1 MSKWKR
7 RRLLFMAEVH
17 ERRGTDPSDV
27 LAGLHELAAEDPYD
41 LEVLL
46 TAAELL
52 SDRAGRETGTA
63 READLAA
70 SIALLHRCVPLVPP
84 GHHDRGRVFNSLGQ
98 RLFMCAQGTD
108 SPEPVAESVLAFRE
122 AVAATPPGDGM
133 RQVNQFFLAVQLGE
147 LFERSGDRAAPAEAV
162 QVAREGYA
170 TVPPGDELRP
180 MFRTALITSLR
191 HLAGATAHVEPLQ
204 EAVGLA
210 REALSEA
217 TGTAD
222 RAGAQFDLVRALRA
236 LYDAT
241 ADARLLVEAVDLSEQ
256 CLAATPRHDP
266 EFDTRRTRLASAV
279 RLLAQDRRDPELM
292 RRAVDLMRATIETP
306 SAADEHAD
314 TLIDLVQSLA
324 SLHTMTDDPLAL
336 RDAELTAR
344 TALAAASD
352 PGPWRTEAQFTLAT
366 VLLYRSGVDA
376 RGTDAVALH
385 EALGLFQHVAA
396 ATPPDH
402 GERGDRLWQLGV
414 TLRDLARHGEGDTAG
429 WRRQARHVFAEAASA
444 AGPPHVRIRSY
455 QHLGAMEAALG
466 DPHASLAAYEAAV
479 ALLPQLTPDWL
490 SYKGNI
496 IGLRQ
501 IEGLPDGAAAAA
513 VELGR
518 PERALELL
526 ELSRGILHGRTLE
539 ARDLRLLRH
548 RSPEL
553 HAEFLRLRAALN
565 SGARDGNSRIDGNG
579 GNGGTDENWAD
590 LMGRIR
596 SLDGMAGFLRAP
608 SVQALRRHAE
618 QGPVVIVNISERR
631 CDALIL
637 RADAEQ
643 PVQTV
648 PLTGLTQA
656 DVIARLLRLTRAVFA
671 APNDPSLLAR
681 RDAQRDLDAILRW
694 LWDRVT
700 SPVLDALGLTA
711 PPSGTRPPPRIWW
724 CPVGLM
730 AYFPLHAAGHHD
742 TGEKAGK
749 AGKAGKAT
757 VMDRAVSSYTTTV
770 RALAGRSSPPAAGTA
785 PHTLVVA
792 VPDAENAPALPG
804 AAAEAAA
811 LAELLPDSLVLSG
824 AQATYEN
831 VVRALPAHP
840 VAHLSCHG
848 LTFWE
853 NPAAGML
860 LLHDHLTRPLTVEQL
875 SAMELPHADLAYL
888 SACGTSH
895 THPHS
900 ADEALHITGAFQLAG
915 YRRVIGT
922 LWPVDDTTSVEITRA
937 TYTDLTHGGSTPPR
951 TDLSAQSLHRAVRA
965 LRDRYPT
972 SPSLWAG
979 YVHVG
984 H

>member
-1 MSKWKR
+1 MSKLKR
-7 RRLLFMAEVH
+7 RRLLFMAAVH
-17 ERRGTDPSDV
+17 EMRGTDPSNV

-41 LEVLL
+41 LDVLL
-46 TAAELL
+46 SAAELL
-52 SDRAGRETGTA
+52 SDRADRRTGTA
-63 READLAA
+63 RESDLAA

-84 GHHDRGRVFNSLGQ
+84 GHYDRGRVFNSLGQ
-98 RLFMCAQGTD
+98 RLFMVAQGTD

-122 AVAATPPGDGM
+122 AVAATPHGDSM
-133 RQVNQFFLAVQLGE
+133 RQVNQFYLAVQLCE
-147 LFERSGDRAAPAEAV
+147 HFERSGDREAPVEAA

-170 TVPPGDELRP
+170 TVPPSDELRP

-210 REALSEA
+210 RDALSEA
-217 TGTAD
+217 GSTSD

-236 LYDAT
+236 LHDAT
-241 ADARLLVEAVDLSEQ
+241 TDTRLLVEAVDLSEQ
-256 CLAATPRHDP
+256 CLAATPRRDP
-266 EFDTRRTRLASAV
+266 EFNTRRTRLASAV
-279 RLLAQDRRDPELM
+279 RMLAQDRRDPDLM
-292 RRAVDLMRATIETP
+292 RRAIDLMRATIETP

-314 TLIDLVQSLA
+314 TLINLIQSLA
-324 SLHTMTDDPLAL
+324 SLHTMTRDPLAL

-344 TALAAASD
+344 TALTAAPAPA

-366 VLLYRSGVDA
+366 ILLYRSSVDT

-385 EALGLFQHVAA
+385 EALGLFQHVVA

-402 GERGDRLWQLGV
+402 RERGDRLWLLGV
-414 TLRDLARHGEGDTAG
+414 TLHDLARHGGVDTAA
-429 WRRQARHVFAEAASA
+429 WWRQARHVLAEAASA
-444 AGPPHVRIRSY
+444 AGPPNVRIKSF
-455 QHLGAMEAALG
+455 QHLGIVEATLG
-466 DPHASLAAYEAAV
+466 DSHASLAAYEAAV

-490 SYKGNI
+490 SYRGNV

-513 VELGR
+513 LELGR

-548 RSPEL
+548 RSPQL

-565 SGARDGNSRIDGNG
+565 APSHDGNWD
-579 GNGGTDENWAD
+579 D
-590 LMGRIR
+590 LMRRIR
-596 SLDGMAGFLRAP
+596 SLDGLSGFLRAP
-608 SVQALRRHAE
+608 SVQALRHHAD
-618 QGPVVIVNISERR
+618 QGPVVIVNVAERR

-643 PVQTV
+643 TVLPV

-656 DVIARLLRLTRAVFA
+656 DVVAHLLRLSRAVFA
-671 APNDPSLLAR
+671 APNDPSLLTR
-681 RDAQRDLDAILRW
+681 RDAQRDLDEILRW

-700 SPVLDALGLTA
+700 APVLDALGTPA
-711 PPSGTRPPPRIWW
+711 RSSDTQPPPRIWW

-742 TGEKAGK
+742 SG
-749 AGKAGKAT
+749 GKAT

-770 RALAGRSSPPAAGTA
+770 RALADRVSPPAAGTTL
-785 PHTLVVA
+785 HTLVVA
-792 VPDAENAPALPG
+792 VPDAENAPSLPG

-811 LAELLPDSLVLSG
+811 LTELLPNAVVLSG

-831 VVRALPAHP
+831 VVRALPACP
-840 VAHLSCHG
+840 VAHFSCHG

-853 NPAAGML
+853 KPAVGML
-860 LLHDHLTRPLTVEQL
+860 LLHDHVTRPLTVEQL
-875 SAMELPHADLAYL
+875 SAMELPYADFAHL
-888 SACGTSH
+888 SACSTSN
-895 THPHS
+895 THPS
-900 ADEALHITGAFQLAG
+900 LTDEALHITGAFQLAG

-922 LWPVDDTTSVEITRA
+922 LWPVNDTTSVEITRA
-937 TYTDLTHGGSTPPR
+937 TYADLTHGGSAPLR
-951 TDLSAQSLHRAVRA
+951 TERSAQALHRAVCA
-965 LRDRYPT
+965 LRDRYPA

>member
-7 RRLLFMAEVH
+7 RRLLFLAEVH

-27 LAGLHELAAEDPYD
+27 LAGLHELAAEDPHD

-46 TAAELL
+46 AAAELL
-52 SDRAGRETGTA
+52 SDRADRRTGTA

-84 GHHDRGRVFNSLGQ
+84 GRYDRWRVFNSLGQ
-98 RLFMCAQGTD
+98 RLLTVAQGTD

-122 AVAATPPGDGM
+122 AVAATPHGDSM

-147 LFERSGDRAAPAEAV
+147 HFARSGDRAAPVEAV

-170 TVPPGDELRP
+170 TVPPGNELRP

-191 HLAGATAHVEPLQ
+191 HLAGATAQVEPLQ

-217 TGTAD
+217 GSTSD
-222 RAGAQFDLVRALRA
+222 RAGAQFDLVRALQA

-241 ADARLLVEAVDLSEQ
+241 TDARLLVEAVDLSEQ
-256 CLAATPRHDP
+256 CLAATPRRDP
-266 EFDTRRTRLASAV
+266 EFTTRRTRLASAV
-279 RLLAQDRRDPELM
+279 RLLAQDRRDPDLM
-292 RRAVDLMRATIETP
+292 HRAIDLMRATIETP
-306 SAADEHAD
+306 SAADEHAG
-314 TLIDLVQSLA
+314 TLIDLIQSLA

-344 TALAAASD
+344 TALAAAPD
-352 PGPWRTEAQFTLAT
+352 PGPWRTQAQLALAET
-366 VLLYRSGVDA
+366 LLYRSSVDV
-376 RGTDAVALH
+376 RGADAVALH

-402 GERGDRLWQLGV
+402 GERGDRLWLLGV
-414 TLRDLARHGEGDTAG
+414 TLRDLARHGGGDTAA
-429 WRRQARHVFAEAASA
+429 WQRQARHVFAEAASA
-444 AGPPHVRIRSY
+444 AGPPNMRIKSF

-490 SYKGNI
+490 SYRGNI
-496 IGLRQ
+496 TELRQ

-513 VELGR
+513 LELGR

-526 ELSRGILHGRTLE
+526 ELSRGILHGRALE

-553 HAEFLRLRAALN
+553 HAEFLRLRTALN
-565 SGARDGNSRIDGNG
+565 AGARG
-579 GNGGTDENWAD
+579 GNGGIDENWAD

-618 QGPVVIVNISERR
+618 QGPVVVVNVSARR

-643 PVQTV
+643 PVLTV
-648 PLTGLTQA
+648 PLTGLTLA
-656 DVIARLLRLTRAVFA
+656 DVVAQLLRLSGAVFA
-671 APNDPSLLAR
+671 APNDPSLLTR
-681 RDAQRDLDAILRW
+681 RDAQRDLDEILRW

-700 SPVLDALGLTA
+700 SPVLDALGLTI
-711 PPSGTRPPPRIWW
+711 PSSATQSPPRIWW

-730 AYFPLHAAGHHD
+730 AYFPLHAAGRHD
-742 TGEKAGK
+742 GGAQS
-749 AGKAGKAT
+749 GKAT

-770 RALAGRSSPPAAGTA
+770 RALAGRSGPPAAGTA

-792 VPDAENAPALPG
+792 VPDAENVPSLPG

-811 LAELLPDSLVLSG
+811 LAELLPNSLVLSG
-824 AQATYEN
+824 AQATYES

-860 LLHDHLTRPLTVEQL
+860 LLHDYVTRPLTVEQL
-875 SAMELPHADLAYL
+875 SAMELPYAELAYL
-888 SACGTSH
+888 SACSTSN
-895 THPHS
+895 THPYN

-922 LWPVDDTTSVEITRA
+922 LWPVNDTTSVEITRA
-937 TYTDLTHGGSTPPR
+937 TYADLTHGGSTPPR
-951 TDLSAQSLHRAVRA
+951 TELSARALHRAVRD
-965 LRDRYPT
+965 LRDRYPA

-979 YVHVG
+979 YIHVG

>member
-7 RRLLFMAEVH
+7 RKLLFMADVH

-52 SDRAGRETGTA
+52 ADRAGRRTGTA

-84 GHHDRGRVFNSLGQ
+84 GHYDRGRVFNSLGQ
-98 RLFMCAQGTD
+98 RLFTVAQGTD
-108 SPEPVAESVLAFRE
+108 SPQPVAESVLAFRE
-122 AVAATPPGDGM
+122 AVTATPHGDSM
-133 RQVNQFFLAVQLGE
+133 RQVNQFYLAVQLGE
-147 LFERSGDRAAPAEAV
+147 HFERSGDRDAPVEAV

-170 TVPPGDELRP
+170 AVPSGDELRA
-180 MFRTALITSLR
+180 MFRTVLITSLR

-217 TGTAD
+217 GSASD

-236 LYDAT
+236 LHDAT
-241 ADARLLVEAVDLSEQ
+241 TDTRLLVEAVDLSEQ
-256 CLAATPRHDP
+256 CLAATPRSDP

-279 RLLAQDRRDPELM
+279 RLLAQDRRDPGLM
-292 RRAVDLMRATIETP
+292 RRAIDLMRATLETP

-314 TLIDLVQSLA
+314 TLIDLTQSLA
-324 SLHTMTDDPLAL
+324 SLHAMTNEQLAL
-336 RDAELTAR
+336 TEAELTAR
-344 TALAAASD
+344 TAVAAAPD
-352 PGPWRTEAQFTLAT
+352 PGPGRTEAQFLLAGT
-366 VLLYRSGVDA
+366 LLYRSSVSA

-385 EALGLFQHVAA
+385 EASGLLQHVAA

-402 GERGDRLWQLGV
+402 RERGDRLWHLGV
-414 TLRDLARHGEGDTAG
+414 TLRDLARHGDGDTDV
-429 WRRQARHVFAEAASA
+429 WRRQARHVFAEAAST
-444 AGPPHVRIRSY
+444 AGPPNVRIKSL

-466 DPHASLAAYEAAV
+466 NPHAALASYEAAV
-479 ALLPQLTPDWL
+479 ALLPQLTPHWL
-490 SYKGNI
+490 SYLGNV

-501 IEGLPDGAAAAA
+501 LEGLPDGAAAAA
-513 VELGR
+513 LELGR

-539 ARDLRLLRH
+539 ARDIRLLRQ

-553 HAEFLRLRAALN
+553 HAEFLRLRTALN
-565 SGARDGNSRIDGNG
+565 VPAREGNDGNWD
-579 GNGGTDENWAD
+579 D
-590 LMGRIR
+590 LLSRIR
-596 SLDGMAGFLRAP
+596 SLGGMAGFLRAP
-608 SVQALRRHAE
+608 SVQELRHQAE
-618 QGPVVIVNISERR
+618 QGPVVIVNITERR

-643 PVQTV
+643 PVLAV

-656 DVIARLLRLTRAVFA
+656 DVIARLLRLARAVFV
-671 APNDPSLLAR
+671 APYDPSLLTR
-681 RDAQRDLDAILRW
+681 RDAQRDLDEILRW

-700 SPVLDALGLTA
+700 EPVLDALNLTA
-711 PPSGTRPPPRIWW
+711 PTSDTQPLPRIWW

-730 AYFPLHAAGHHD
+730 SYFPLHAAGHHD
-742 TGEKAGK
+742 SG
-749 AGKAGKAT
+749 GKAT

-770 RALAGRSSPPAAGTA
+770 RALADRIRPPAAGTA
-785 PHTLVVA
+785 LHPLVVA
-792 VPDAENAPALPG
+792 VPDAENAPSLPG

-811 LAELLPDSLVLSG
+811 LTELLPHGLILSG

-831 VVRALPAHP
+831 VVRALPACP
-840 VAHLSCHG
+840 VAHFSCHG
-848 LTFWE
+848 LTSWD
-853 NPAAGML
+853 NPGAGML
-860 LLHDHLTRPLTVEQL
+860 LLHDHLIRPLTVEQL
-875 SAMELPHADLAYL
+875 SAMELPYADLAYL
-888 SACGTSH
+888 SACSTSN
-895 THPHS
+895 THPDN
-900 ADEALHITGAFQLAG
+900 ADEPLHITGAFQLAG

-922 LWPVDDTTSVEITRA
+922 LWPVNDTTSVEITRA
-937 TYTDLTHGGSTPPR
+937 TYAGLTDGGTAPPR
-951 TDLSAQSLHRAVRA
+951 TELSAQALHRAVRA
-965 LRDRYPT
+965 LRDRYPA

>member
-7 RRLLFMAEVH
+7 RRLLFMADVH

-46 TAAELL
+46 AAAELL
-52 SDRAGRETGTA
+52 SDRAGRRTGTA

-70 SIALLHRCVPLVPP
+70 AIALLHRCVPLVPP
-84 GHHDRGRVFNSLGQ
+84 GHHDRWRVFNSLGQ
-98 RLFMCAQGTD
+98 RLFMLAQGTD

-122 AVAATPPGDGM
+122 AVAATPHGDSM
-133 RQVNQFFLAVQLGE
+133 RQVNQFFLAVQLGAH
-147 LFERSGDRAAPAEAV
+147 FERSGDRDAPVEAV

-170 TVPPGDELRP
+170 AVPPGNELRP

-191 HLAGATAHVEPLQ
+191 HLAGATAQVEPLQ

-217 TGTAD
+217 GSASD

-241 ADARLLVEAVDLSEQ
+241 TDARLLVEAVDLSEQ
-256 CLAATPRHDP
+256 CLAATPRRDP
-266 EFDTRRTRLASAV
+266 EFNTRRTRLASAV
-279 RLLAQDRRDPELM
+279 RLLAQDRRDPDLM
-292 RRAVDLMRATIETP
+292 RRAIDLMRATIETP

-314 TLIDLVQSLA
+314 TLIDLIQSLA

-344 TALAAASD
+344 TALAAAPD
-352 PGPWRTEAQFTLAT
+352 PGPWRTQTQLTLAET
-366 VLLYRSGVDA
+366 LLYRSSVDA
-376 RGTDAVALH
+376 RGADAAALH

-402 GERGDRLWQLGV
+402 GERGDRLWLLGV
-414 TLRDLARHGEGDTAG
+414 TLRDLARHGDGDTAA
-429 WRRQARHVFAEAASA
+429 WQRQARQVFAEAASA
-444 AGPPHVRIRSY
+444 AGPPNVRIKNY

-490 SYKGNI
+490 SYRGNI
-496 IGLRQ
+496 IELRQ

-513 VELGR
+513 LELGR

-553 HAEFLRLRAALN
+553 HAEFLRLRTTLN
-565 SGARDGNSRIDGNG
+565 SGARDGNSGIDGN
-579 GNGGTDENWAD
+579 DESWAD

-596 SLDGMAGFLRAP
+596 NLDGMAGFLRAP

-618 QGPVVIVNISERR
+618 QGPVVIVNVSGRR

-656 DVIARLLRLTRAVFA
+656 DVVAQLLRLTGAVFA
-671 APNDPSLLAR
+671 APNDPSLLTR

-711 PPSGTRPPPRIWW
+711 PASDTRPPPRIWW

-749 AGKAGKAT
+749 TPVTDKAGKAT

-770 RALAGRSSPPAAGTA
+770 RALAGRFGPPAAGTT

-792 VPDAENAPALPG
+792 VPDAEHAPALPG
-804 AAAEAAA
+804 ATAEAAA
-811 LAELLPDSLVLSG
+811 LAELLPNSLVLSG

-831 VVRALPAHP
+831 VVRALPAHA

-848 LTFWE
+848 LTSWE

-875 SAMELPHADLAYL
+875 SAMELPYADLAYL
-888 SACGTSH
+888 SACSTSN
-895 THPHS
+895 THPYS

-922 LWPVDDTTSVEITRA
+922 LWPVNDATSVEITRA
-937 TYTDLTHGGSTPPR
+937 TYADLTHGGSTPPR
-951 TDLSAQSLHRAVRA
+951 TELSAQALHRAVRA
-965 LRDRYPT
+965 LRDRYPA

>member
-52 SDRAGRETGTA
+52 ADRAGRRTGTA
-63 READLAA
+63 RESDLAA

-98 RLFMCAQGTD
+98 RLFTVAQGTD

-122 AVAATPPGDGM
+122 AVAATPHGDSM
-133 RQVNQFFLAVQLGE
+133 RQVNQFYLVVQLGE
-147 LFERSGDRAAPAEAV
+147 HFERSGDRDAPVEAV

-170 TVPPGDELRP
+170 TVPPSDELRP

-204 EAVGLA
+204 EAVDLA

-217 TGTAD
+217 SSTSD
-222 RAGAQFDLVRALRA
+222 RAGAQFDLARALRA
-236 LYDAT
+236 LHDAT
-241 ADARLLVEAVDLSEQ
+241 TDTRLLVEAVDVSEQ
-256 CLAATPRHDP
+256 CLAATPARDP
-266 EFDTRRTRLASAV
+266 GFNTRRTRLASAV
-279 RLLAQDRRDPELM
+279 RLLAQDRRDPDLM
-292 RRAVDLMRATIETP
+292 RRAIDLMRATIETP

-314 TLIDLVQSLA
+314 TLIDLTQSLA
-324 SLHTMTDDPLAL
+324 SLHTMTNDQLAL

-344 TALAAASD
+344 TAVAAAPD
-352 PGPWRTEAQFTLAT
+352 PGPWRTETQFTLAT
-366 VLLYRSGVDA
+366 VLLYRSSVDA

-402 GERGDRLWQLGV
+402 RERGDRLWHLGV
-414 TLRDLARHGEGDTAG
+414 TLRDLARHGDGDTAA

-444 AGPPHVRIRSY
+444 AGPPNVRIKSF

-466 DPHASLAAYEAAV
+466 DPHAALAAYEAAV

-490 SYKGNI
+490 SYMGNVI
-496 IGLRQ
+496 ALRQ

-513 VELGR
+513 LELGR

-548 RSPEL
+548 RAPQL
-553 HAEFLRLRAALN
+553 HAEFLRLRTVLN
-565 SGARDGNSRIDGNG
+565 APAPARDGNDGNW
-579 GNGGTDENWAD
+579 DD
-590 LMGRIR
+590 LMSRIR

-608 SVQALRRHAE
+608 SVQALRRHAD
-618 QGPVVIVNISERR
+618 QGPVVIVNVTERR

-643 PVQTV
+643 PVLPV

-656 DVIARLLRLTRAVFA
+656 DVIAHLLRLTRAVFV
-671 APNDPSLLAR
+671 APNDPSLLTR
-681 RDAQRDLDAILRW
+681 RDAQRDLDEILRW

-700 SPVLDALGLTA
+700 APVLDALNLTA
-711 PPSGTRPPPRIWW
+711 PSSDTQPPPRIWW

-730 AYFPLHAAGHHD
+730 AYFPLHAAGQHD
-742 TGEKAGK
+742 SG
-749 AGKAGKAT
+749 GKAT

-770 RALAGRSSPPAAGTA
+770 RALAARTSPPAAGTT
-785 PHTLVVA
+785 PQTLVVA
-792 VPDAENAPALPG
+792 VPDAENAPSLPG

-811 LAELLPDSLVLSG
+811 LTELLPNALVLSG

-840 VAHLSCHG
+840 IAHFSCHG

-853 NPAAGML
+853 NPGAGML

-875 SAMELPHADLAYL
+875 SAMELPYADLAFL
-888 SACGTSH
+888 SACSTSN
-895 THPHS
+895 THPGN

-922 LWPVDDTTSVEITRA
+922 LWPVNDTTSMEITRA
-937 TYTDLTHGGSTPPR
+937 TYTDLTRGGSLPPR
-951 TDLSAQSLHRAVRA
+951 TELSAQALHRAVRA
-965 LRDRYPT
+965 LRDRYPA

>member
-1 MSKWKR
+1 MSKFKR

-27 LAGLHELAAEDPYD
+27 LAGLHELAVEDPYD

-52 SDRAGRETGTA
+52 SDRAGRRTGTA

-84 GHHDRGRVFNSLGQ
+84 GHRERGTVFNSLGQ
-98 RLFMCAQGTD
+98 RLFMVAQGTD

-122 AVAATPPGDGM
+122 AVAATPHGNGM
-133 RQVNQFFLAVQLGE
+133 RLVNQFYLVVQLGE
-147 LFERSGDRAAPAEAV
+147 HFERSGDRDAPAEAV

-170 TVPPGDELRP
+170 TVPPGHELRP

-217 TGTAD
+217 SSTFD

-236 LYDAT
+236 LHDAT
-241 ADARLLVEAVDLSEQ
+241 ADRRLLVEAVDLSEQ
-256 CLAATPRHDP
+256 CLAATPRRDP
-266 EFDTRRTRLASAV
+266 EFNTRRTRLASAV
-279 RLLAQDRRDPELM
+279 RLLAQDRRDPDLM
-292 RRAVDLMRATIETP
+292 RRAIDLMRATIETP

-314 TLIDLVQSLA
+314 TLIDLIQSLA
-324 SLHTMTDDPLAL
+324 SLHTMTNDPLAL

-344 TALAAASD
+344 AALAAAPG
-352 PGPWRTEAQFTLAT
+352 PGPWRTHTQFTLAQ
-366 VLLYRSGVDA
+366 VLLYRSSVDA

-402 GERGDRLWQLGV
+402 RERGDRLWHLGV
-414 TLRDLARHGEGDTAG
+414 TLRDLARHGDGDTTA

-444 AGPPHVRIRSY
+444 AGPPNVRIKSY

-490 SYKGNI
+490 SYTGNI

-513 VELGR
+513 VELGK

-539 ARDLRLLRH
+539 TRDLRLLRH

-553 HAEFLRLRAALN
+553 HAEFLRLRTALN
-565 SGARDGNSRIDGNG
+565 ADARDGNDGNW
-579 GNGGTDENWAD
+579 DD

-596 SLDGMAGFLRAP
+596 NLDGMAGFLRAP

-637 RADAEQ
+637 RADAER
-643 PVQTV
+643 PVLTV

-656 DVIARLLRLTRAVFA
+656 EVIAHLLRLTRAVFA
-671 APNDPSLLAR
+671 APNDPSLLTR
-681 RDAQRDLDAILRW
+681 RDAQRDLDEILRW

-700 SPVLDALGLTA
+700 SPVLGALGLTA
-711 PPSGTRPPPRIWW
+711 PSSDTQPLPRIWW

-742 TGEKAGK
+742 NGAQ
-749 AGKAGKAT
+749 AGKAT

-770 RALAGRSSPPAAGTA
+770 RALAGRFSPPAAGTA
-785 PHTLVVA
+785 LHTLVVA
-792 VPDAENAPALPG
+792 VPDAENAPSLPG
-804 AAAEAAA
+804 ATAEAAA
-811 LAELLPDSLVLSG
+811 LAELLPNSLVLFG

-831 VVRALPAHP
+831 VVRALPAYP

-875 SAMELPHADLAYL
+875 SAMELPYADLAFL
-888 SACGTSH
+888 SACSTSN
-895 THPHS
+895 THPDNS
-900 ADEALHITGAFQLAG
+900 DEALHITGAFQLAG
-915 YRRVIGT
+915 FRRVIGT
-922 LWPVDDTTSVEITRA
+922 LWPVNDTTSVEITRA
-937 TYTDLTHGGSTPPR
+937 TYADLTHGGSTPPR
-951 TDLSAQSLHRAVRA
+951 TELSAQALHRAVRA
-965 LRDRYPT
+965 LRDRYQA

>member
-1 MSKWKR
+1 MGQWKR
-7 RRLLFMAEVH
+7 RRLLFRAGLH

-27 LAGLHELAAEDPYD
+27 LAGLHQLAADDPYD

-52 SDRAGRETGTA
+52 ADRAGRRSGTA

-84 GHHDRGRVFNSLGQ
+84 GHDDRGRVFNSLGQ
-98 RLFMCAQGTD
+98 RLFAVAQGTD

-122 AVAATPPGDGM
+122 AVAATPHGNHM
-133 RQVNQFFLAVQLGE
+133 RQVNQFYLVVQLGE
-147 LFERSGDRAAPAEAV
+147 HFERSGHRDAPVEAV
-162 QVAREGYA
+162 RVAREGYA
-170 TVPPGDELRP
+170 TVPPGDELHP

-191 HLAGATAHVEPLQ
+191 RLAGVTAHVEPLQ

-217 TGTAD
+217 RGTSD

-236 LYDAT
+236 MYDAT
-241 ADARLLVEAVDLSEQ
+241 TDTRLLVEAVDLSEQ
-256 CLAATPRHDP
+256 CLAATPRRDP
-266 EFDTRRTRLASAV
+266 EFNRRRTRLASAV
-279 RLLAQDRRDPELM
+279 RLLAQDRRDPDLM
-292 RRAVDLMRATIETP
+292 RRAIDLMRATIETP

-314 TLIDLVQSLA
+314 TLIDLTQSLA
-324 SLHTMTDDPLAL
+324 SLHTMTDDQLAL
-336 RDAELTAR
+336 HEAELTAR
-344 TALAAASD
+344 TAVAAAPD
-352 PGPWRTEAQFTLAT
+352 PGPWRTAAQFALAT
-366 VLLYRSGVDA
+366 TLLYRSSVDA

-402 GERGDRLWQLGV
+402 RERGDRLWYLGV
-414 TLRDLARHGEGDTAG
+414 TLRDLARHGDGDTAA
-429 WRRQARHVFAEAASA
+429 WRRQARHVFAESASA
-444 AGPPHVRIRSY
+444 AGPPNVRIKSF

-466 DPHASLAAYEAAV
+466 DPHAALAAYEAAV

-490 SYKGNI
+490 SYHGNI
-496 IGLRQ
+496 VGLSQ

-513 VELGR
+513 LELGR
-518 PERALELL
+518 PERAVELL

-548 RSPEL
+548 RSPQL
-553 HAEFLRLRAALN
+553 HAEFLRLRTALN
-565 SGARDGNSRIDGNG
+565 TPALNTPARDGNEGNDGNW
-579 GNGGTDENWAD
+579 DD
-590 LMGRIR
+590 LMSRIR

-608 SVQALRRHAE
+608 SVHALRRHAD
-618 QGPVVIVNISERR
+618 QGPVVIVNINERR
-631 CDALIL
+631 CDALVL

-643 PVQTV
+643 PLLTI

-656 DVIARLLRLTRAVFA
+656 DVIAHLLRLTRAVFA
-671 APNDPSLLAR
+671 APNDPSLLTR
-681 RDAQRDLDAILRW
+681 RNAQRDLDEILRW

-700 SPVLDALGLTA
+700 APVLDALGLTA
-711 PPSGTRPPPRIWW
+711 PSSDTRPPPRIWW

-742 TGEKAGK
+742 SG
-749 AGKAGKAT
+749 GKAT

-770 RALAGRSSPPAAGTA
+770 RALAGRSGPPAAGTTPRA
-785 PHTLVVA
+785 LVVA
-792 VPDAENAPALPG
+792 VPDAEDAPPLPG

-811 LAELLPDSLVLSG
+811 LTELLPNALVLSG

-831 VVRALPAHP
+831 VVRALPAYP
-840 VAHLSCHG
+840 VAHFSCHG

-875 SAMELPHADLAYL
+875 SALELPSADLAYL
-888 SACGTSH
+888 SACSTSH
-895 THPHS
+895 THPDN

-915 YRRVIGT
+915 YQRVIGT
-922 LWPVDDTTSVEITRA
+922 LWPVDDSTSVEITRA
-937 TYTDLTHGGSTPPR
+937 TYAGLTHGGSTPPR
-951 TDLSAQSLHRAVRA
+951 TELSALALNQAVRA
-965 LRDRYPT
+965 LRDRYRA

-979 YVHVG
+979 YIHVG

>member
-1 MSKWKR
+1 MSKFKR

-27 LAGLHELAAEDPYD
+27 LAGLHELAVEDPYD

-52 SDRAGRETGTA
+52 SDRAGRRTGTA

-84 GHHDRGRVFNSLGQ
+84 GHRERGTVFNSLGQ
-98 RLFMCAQGTD
+98 RLFMVAQGTD

-122 AVAATPPGDGM
+122 AVAATPHGNGM
-133 RQVNQFFLAVQLGE
+133 RLVNQFYLVVQLGE
-147 LFERSGDRAAPAEAV
+147 HFERSGDRDAPAEAV

-170 TVPPGDELRP
+170 TVPPGHELRP

-217 TGTAD
+217 SSTSD

-236 LYDAT
+236 LHDAT
-241 ADARLLVEAVDLSEQ
+241 ADRRLLVEAVDLSEQ
-256 CLAATPRHDP
+256 CLAATPRRDP
-266 EFDTRRTRLASAV
+266 EFNTRRTRLASAV
-279 RLLAQDRRDPELM
+279 RLLAQDRRDPDLM
-292 RRAVDLMRATIETP
+292 RRAIDLMRATIETP

-314 TLIDLVQSLA
+314 TLVDLIQSLA
-324 SLHTMTDDPLAL
+324 SLHTMTNDPLAL

-344 TALAAASD
+344 AALAAAPD
-352 PGPWRTEAQFTLAT
+352 PGPWRTHTQFPLAQ
-366 VLLYRSGVDA
+366 VLLYRSSVDA

-402 GERGDRLWQLGV
+402 RERGDRLWHLGV
-414 TLRDLARHGEGDTAG
+414 TLRDLARHGDGDTTA

-444 AGPPHVRIRSY
+444 AGPPNVRIKSY

-490 SYKGNI
+490 SYTGNI

-539 ARDLRLLRH
+539 TRDLRLLRH

-553 HAEFLRLRAALN
+553 HAEFLRLRTALN
-565 SGARDGNSRIDGNG
+565 ADARDGKDGNW
-579 GNGGTDENWAD
+579 DD

-596 SLDGMAGFLRAP
+596 NLDGMAGFLRAP

-637 RADAEQ
+637 RADAER
-643 PVQTV
+643 PVLTV

-656 DVIARLLRLTRAVFA
+656 EVIAHLLRLTRAVFA
-671 APNDPSLLAR
+671 APNDPSLLTR
-681 RDAQRDLDAILRW
+681 RDAQRDLDEILRW

-700 SPVLDALGLTA
+700 SPVLGALGLTA
-711 PPSGTRPPPRIWW
+711 PSSDTQPLPRIWW

-742 TGEKAGK
+742 NGAQ
-749 AGKAGKAT
+749 AGKAT

-770 RALAGRSSPPAAGTA
+770 RALAGRFSPPAAGTA
-785 PHTLVVA
+785 LHTLVVA
-792 VPDAENAPALPG
+792 VPDAENAPSLPG
-804 AAAEAAA
+804 ATAEAAA
-811 LAELLPDSLVLSG
+811 LAELLPNSLVLFG

-831 VVRALPAHP
+831 VVRALPAYP

-875 SAMELPHADLAYL
+875 SAMELPYADLAFL
-888 SACGTSH
+888 SACSTSN
-895 THPHS
+895 THPDNS
-900 ADEALHITGAFQLAG
+900 DEALHITGAFQLAG
-915 YRRVIGT
+915 FRRVIGT
-922 LWPVDDTTSVEITRA
+922 LWPVNDTTSVEITRA
-937 TYTDLTHGGSTPPR
+937 TYADLTHGGSTPPR
-951 TDLSAQSLHRAVRA
+951 TELSAQALHRAVRA
-965 LRDRYPT
+965 LRDRYQA

>member
-7 RRLLFMAEVH
+7 RRLLFMADVH

-46 TAAELL
+46 AAAELL
-52 SDRAGRETGTA
+52 ADRAGRGTGTA
-63 READLAA
+63 RGADLAA

-84 GHHDRGRVFNSLGQ
+84 GHHNRGRVFNSLGQ
-98 RLFMCAQGTD
+98 RLFMLAQGTD

-122 AVAATPPGDGM
+122 AVAATPHGDGM

-147 LFERSGDRAAPAEAV
+147 HFERSGDRDAPVEAV

-191 HLAGATAHVEPLQ
+191 HLAGATAQVEPLQ

-217 TGTAD
+217 DSTSD

-241 ADARLLVEAVDLSEQ
+241 TDARLLVEAVDLSEQ
-256 CLAATPRHDP
+256 CLAATPRRDP

-279 RLLAQDRRDPELM
+279 RLLAQDRRDPDLM
-292 RRAVDLMRATIETP
+292 RRAIDLMRATIETP

-314 TLIDLVQSLA
+314 TLIDLIQSLA

-344 TALAAASD
+344 TALAAAPD
-352 PGPWRTEAQFTLAT
+352 PGPWRTQAQLTLAET
-366 VLLYRSGVDA
+366 LLYRSSVDA
-376 RGTDAVALH
+376 RGADAVALH

-414 TLRDLARHGEGDTAG
+414 TLRDLARHGDGDTAA

-444 AGPPHVRIRSY
+444 AGPPNVRIKNY

-490 SYKGNI
+490 SYRGNI
-496 IGLRQ
+496 IELRQ

-513 VELGR
+513 LELGR

-553 HAEFLRLRAALN
+553 HAEFLRLRSALN
-565 SGARDGNSRIDGNG
+565 SGARNGNGGIDGN
-579 GNGGTDENWAD
+579 DENWAD

-596 SLDGMAGFLRAP
+596 NLDGMAGFLRAP

-618 QGPVVIVNISERR
+618 QGPVVVVNISERR

-656 DVIARLLRLTRAVFA
+656 DVVAQLLRLTGAVFA

-711 PPSGTRPPPRIWW
+711 PSSDTQPPPRIWW

-730 AYFPLHAAGHHD
+730 AYFPLHAAGRHD
-742 TGEKAGK
+742 SDAR
-749 AGKAGKAT
+749 AGKAT

-770 RALAGRSSPPAAGTA
+770 RALADRFSPPAAGTT

-792 VPDAENAPALPG
+792 VPDAENAPSLPG

-811 LAELLPDSLVLSG
+811 LAELLPNSLVLSG

-848 LTFWE
+848 LTSWE

-888 SACGTSH
+888 SACSTSH
-895 THPHS
+895 THPYS

-937 TYTDLTHGGSTPPR
+937 TYADLTHGGSTPPR
-951 TDLSAQSLHRAVRA
+951 TELSARALHRAVRA
-965 LRDRYPT
+965 LRDRYPA

>member
-1 MSKWKR
+1 
-7 RRLLFMAEVH
+7 
-17 ERRGTDPSDV
+17 
-27 LAGLHELAAEDPYD
+27 
-41 LEVLL
+41 
-46 TAAELL
+46 
-52 SDRAGRETGTA
+52 
-63 READLAA
+63 
-70 SIALLHRCVPLVPP
+70 
-84 GHHDRGRVFNSLGQ
+84 
-98 RLFMCAQGTD
+98 
-108 SPEPVAESVLAFRE
+108 
-122 AVAATPPGDGM
+122 
-133 RQVNQFFLAVQLGE
+133 
-147 LFERSGDRAAPAEAV
+147 
-162 QVAREGYA
+162 
-170 TVPPGDELRP
+170 
-180 MFRTALITSLR
+180 
-191 HLAGATAHVEPLQ
+191 
-204 EAVGLA
+204 
-210 REALSEA
+210 
-217 TGTAD
+217 
-222 RAGAQFDLVRALRA
+222 
-236 LYDAT
+236 
-241 ADARLLVEAVDLSEQ
+241 
-256 CLAATPRHDP
+256 
-266 EFDTRRTRLASAV
+266 
-279 RLLAQDRRDPELM
+279 
-292 RRAVDLMRATIETP
+292 
-306 SAADEHAD
+306 
-314 TLIDLVQSLA
+314 
-324 SLHTMTDDPLAL
+324 MTDDPLAL

-344 TALAAASD
+344 TALAAAPD
-352 PGPWRTEAQFTLAT
+352 PGPWRTQAQFTLAET
-366 VLLYRSGVDA
+366 LLYRSSVDA
-376 RGTDAVALH
+376 RGADAVALH

-402 GERGDRLWQLGV
+402 GERGDRLWLLGV
-414 TLRDLARHGEGDTAG
+414 TLRDLARHGGGDTAA

-444 AGPPHVRIRSY
+444 AGPPNIRIKSF

-490 SYKGNI
+490 SYRGNI
-496 IGLRQ
+496 TELRQ

-513 VELGR
+513 LELGR

-553 HAEFLRLRAALN
+553 HAEFLRLRTALN
-565 SGARDGNSRIDGNG
+565 AGARDGNSANG
-579 GNGGTDENWAD
+579 ANGGTAENWDD

-618 QGPVVIVNISERR
+618 QGPVVVVNISERR

-643 PVQTV
+643 PVLTV
-648 PLTGLTQA
+648 PLTGLNQA
-656 DVIARLLRLTRAVFA
+656 DVVAHLLRLTRAVFA
-671 APNDPSLLAR
+671 APNDPSLLTR
-681 RDAQRDLDAILRW
+681 RGAQRDLDEILRW

-711 PPSGTRPPPRIWW
+711 PSSDTQSPPRIWW

-730 AYFPLHAAGHHD
+730 AYFPLHAAGRHD
-742 TGEKAGK
+742 GDARV
-749 AGKAGKAT
+749 GKAT
-757 VMDRAVSSYTTTV
+757 VMDRAISSYTTTV
-770 RALAGRSSPPAAGTA
+770 RALAGRFDPPAPGTT
-785 PHTLVVA
+785 PHALVVA

-804 AAAEAAA
+804 ATAEAAA
-811 LAELLPDSLVLSG
+811 LAELLPNSLVLSG

-875 SAMELPHADLAYL
+875 SAMELPYADLAYL
-888 SACGTSH
+888 SACSTSH
-895 THPHS
+895 THPYS

-922 LWPVDDTTSVEITRA
+922 LWPVNDTTSVEITRA
-937 TYTDLTHGGSTPPR
+937 TYADLTHGGSTPPR
-951 TDLSAQSLHRAVRA
+951 TELSARALHRAVRA
-965 LRDRYPT
+965 LRDRYPA